1 MIKTETKTI
10 FSTIAGLFDFS
21 EDFGELNKQLEDYAY
36 ELKNKS
42 QGRNLTNR
50 GGFQSKLINLA
61 TPPMVID

>member
-36 ELKNKS
+36 ELKNKC
-42 QGRNLTNR
+42 QKLRIM
-50 GGFQSKLINLA
+50 LIN
-61 TPPMVID
+61 MD